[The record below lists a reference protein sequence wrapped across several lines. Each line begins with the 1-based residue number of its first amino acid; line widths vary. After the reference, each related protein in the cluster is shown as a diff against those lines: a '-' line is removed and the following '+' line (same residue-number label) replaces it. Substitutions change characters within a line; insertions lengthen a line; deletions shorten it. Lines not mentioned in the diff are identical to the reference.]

1 MDLSH
6 VIQICVQVDY
16 TARTGRETKQ
26 KEKEKWFDSIRERTM
41 SDIDE
46 LRADVDKIREVMI
59 ERFYALLKD
68 TEGIAQKHNKLVLD
82 FLELSKTFE
91 DVVHEIDKRNA
102 DRTNCLNE
110 MVAHINEAV
119 EKHNELAHRFDD
131 LTKRVDVLAE
141 RVVSHISDI
150 EKDG

>member
-1 MDLSH
+1 
-6 VIQICVQVDY
+6 
-16 TARTGRETKQ
+16 
-26 KEKEKWFDSIRERTM
+26 M

-46 LRADVDKIREVMI
+46 LRADVDKIKEVMI
-59 ERFYALLKD
+59 ERFNALLKD
-68 TEGIAQKHNKLVLD
+68 TEGIAEKHNKLVHD
-82 FLELSKTFE
+82 FLELNTTFD

-102 DRTNCLNE
+102 ERTDALNE

-119 EKHNELAHRFDD
+119 EKHNELAHRFED

-141 RVVSHISDI
+141 RVVSHISDE

>member
-6 VIQICVQVDY
+6 VFQICVQVDY
-16 TARTGRETKQ
+16 TAEPDGKRNK
-26 KEKEKWFDSIRERTM
+26 KKKWFDSILECKM

-59 ERFYALLKD
+59 ERFNALLKD

-141 RVVSHISDI
+141 RVVSHISDD
-150 EKDG
+150 EKGG